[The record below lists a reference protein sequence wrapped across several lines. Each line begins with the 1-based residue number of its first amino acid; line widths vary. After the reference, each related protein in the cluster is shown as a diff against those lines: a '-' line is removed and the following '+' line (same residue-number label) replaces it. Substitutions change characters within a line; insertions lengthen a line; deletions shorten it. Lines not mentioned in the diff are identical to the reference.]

1 MLEDSI
7 GAFPCSFILS
17 SNIIVSLLLITKQI
31 IHNTTILN
39 LSIGAISKQINILAK
54 SLNIGIITSHDN
66 SSMIIILIN
75 LNESFNTVF
84 PILA

>member
-7 GAFPCSFILS
+7 GAFPCPFILS

-39 LSIGAISKQINILAK
+39 LSIGTISKQINILAK

-75 LNESFNTVF
+75 LNESLNTVF